1 MNPIWKRAFLPLISK
16 TSGGM
21 IMVFYTIRIIIW
33 RSSFLVEAI
42 HGTRDAVQR
51 HWNSSFVDLM
61 VAAQSPSLRRL
72 LNRHAPWDSKSWWSD
87 RDAKK
92 KRFWKGCTSQILQAS
107 TATFLLHEDW
117 WVHKWNT
124 HRFMI
129 CNSKK
134 IIGWFWVNHRH
145 RWCETTHSRHARRNE
160 ILPKIQM
167 CRFGFQNLVSYCRRR
182 RRRRHHHHHHQSL
195 LNIWFAYNF
204 ETCNFLNFN
213 MISPTQTYWK
223 RLQKHANSPHFI
235 ALNFHPFSSSDPP
248 IRPFL

>member
-92 KRFWKGCTSQILQAS
+92 KGSERGALRKSCKHQPQHFCC
-107 TATFLLHEDW
+107 
-117 WVHKWNT
+117 
-124 HRFMI
+124 M
-129 CNSKK
+129 K
-134 IIGWFWVNHRH
+134 IDEYI
-145 RWCETTHSRHARRNE
+145 NE
-160 ILPKIQM
+160 IPTDLWFAILKKSLADFEWIIDIVGVKLPIAGTHEEMKSCQ
-167 CRFGFQNLVSYCRRR
+167 RFRCVDLVSK
-182 RRRRHHHHHHQSL
+182 
-195 LNIWFAYNF
+195 I
-204 ETCNFLNFN
+204 
-213 MISPTQTYWK
+213 
-223 RLQKHANSPHFI
+223 
-235 ALNFHPFSSSDPP
+235 
-248 IRPFL
+248 